1 MNSSLLRLKSVGRGE
16 KGSVLVSVLWCL
28 AILSVVIIGGLHTA
42 RLDLIITKNQSDQI
56 RAYYLAV
63 AGAEKAKALLFH
75 ELKQNRQAG
84 SETSTTLLNN
94 ETHFKDQELGGGQFR
109 VIRGPNANETG
120 PLVYGVSDESS
131 RLNIN
136 HASIESLAKLPGMD
150 ASLAARIVDY
160 RDNDSQVSPDGA
172 EEESYITLNPPRL
185 PLNAPIADT
194 WEILGVAGMT
204 REIFMGE
211 DFNLNSMLDPDE
223 DNGELTSPMD
233 NNDGILN
240 GGISTLVT
248 HATVSSLVDARGE
261 ARVNVQSASES
272 ELQLLDGINQDIAKA
287 IVAYREQN
295 EFSSIADLLEVRA
308 MQSDGN
314 NNNNN
319 NSSNRSRRGA
329 SGNRGG
335 QSRNNNGG
343 SSSPTGSPLISKE
356 MLIQIADKIMVGTET
371 TAPGAVN
378 LNTAPRE
385 VLICLPGL
393 EETGADAIIRYRQ
406 SNGNFKNTAEILN
419 IPEIT
424 TEIFKQLAPVTCAR
438 SETYRI
444 FSEGKFGRSGA
455 IKRIQLIVRIGES
468 TVETLSY
475 KEDL

>member
-1 MNSSLLRLKSVGRGE
+1 
-16 KGSVLVSVLWCL
+16 
-28 AILSVVIIGGLHTA
+28 
-42 RLDLIITKNQSDQI
+42 
-56 RAYYLAV
+56 
-63 AGAEKAKALLFH
+63 
-75 ELKQNRQAG
+75 
-84 SETSTTLLNN
+84 
-94 ETHFKDQELGGGQFR
+94 
-109 VIRGPNANETG
+109 
-120 PLVYGVSDESS
+120 LVYGVSDESS

-160 RDNDSQVSPDGA
+160 RDDDSQVSPDGA

-185 PLNAPIADT
+185 PLNAPFTDT
-194 WEILGVAGMT
+194 WEVLGVAGMT

-223 DNGELTSPMD
+223 DNGELTSPVD

-272 ELQLLDGINQDIAKA
+272 ELQLLDGISQDIAKA

-295 EFSSIADLLEVRA
+295 EFSSVADLLEVRE

-314 NNNNN
+314 NNNN
-319 NSSNRSRRGA
+319 SSNRNRRGG

-335 QSRNNNGG
+335 QSGNNNRGG

-385 VLICLPGL
+385 VLVCLPGL
-393 EETGADAIIRYRQ
+393 EENGADAIIRYRQ

-424 TEIFKQLAPVTCAR
+424 TQIFKQLAPVTCAR

-444 FSEGKFGRSGA
+444 FSEGKFGTSGA
-455 IKRIQLIVRIGES
+455 IKRIQVIVRIGES